1 MGIRPAS
8 VPDKSLGWENTETWN
23 VGIDFGFWN
32 NRITGSIEWYQQNT
46 TDLLLPVNLPATS
59 GYSQSYLTNLGR
71 TRNRGLEFNITTVN
85 IAGDGQEKLSW
96 STDLNIFGNRNTV
109 MDIGEGIPFDKDQ
122 NLFVGEDR
130 WVIYSYEY
138 DGIWQDTPEDRALAE
153 SFGYSTSGNNS
164 VIGTVRVKNH
174 HVDYEEDGVTPKKTQ
189 IINEDDKVFIGQ
201 RAPKFEGG
209 INNRFAWKGFDL
221 SFLWTFRCGGTIT
234 SDMHNG
240 WMNTMQGGYNN
251 LNIDYWTPENTG
263 ARWPKPTTGT
273 VSNKNLLARYDGS
286 YLKLR
291 NLTLGYTLPK
301 TLTEKVNISQA
312 RVYVTGSNLYTW
324 FSKEYREDGGIDP
337 ETTSTISLT
346 TPPTRSF
353 MFGLNLSF

>member
-1 MGIRPAS
+1 M
-8 VPDKSLGWENTETWN
+8 
-23 VGIDFGFWN
+23 
-32 NRITGSIEWYQQNT
+32 
-46 TDLLLPVNLPATS
+46 LPVSLPVTS
-59 GYSQSYLTNLGR
+59 GYSQKYLTNLGK
-71 TRNRGLEFNITTVN
+71 TRNRGIEFNVSVVN
-85 IAGDGQEKLSW
+85 IAGDGQDKLSW

-109 MDIGEGIPFDKDQ
+109 MDIGEGVPFDKDQ

-130 WVIYSYEY
+130 WVILDYEY
-138 DGIWQDTPEDRALAE
+138 DGLWQDTPEDRALAE

-164 VIGTVRVKNH
+164 VIGTIRVKNH

-189 IINEDDKVFIGQ
+189 VINEDDKLFIGQ
-201 RAPKFEGG
+201 RTPKFEGG

-234 SDMHNG
+234 SSMHNG

-251 LNIDYWTPENTG
+251 LDIDYWTPENTG
-263 ARWPKPTTGT
+263 ARWPKPSSGT
-273 VSNKNLLARYDGS
+273 VSNKGLLARYDGS

-324 FSKEYREDGGIDP
+324 FCKEYREDGGIDP
-337 ETTSTISLT
+337 ETNSTVDLT
-346 TPPTRSF
+346 PPPTRSF